1 MFSKLLIF
9 LLVISSIMVFV
20 YSSEMNYK
28 QHTEIKRAFV
38 DHPEFIPTSKLI
50 KLSAGGFQDIVS
62 DSYWLSAIQYIGS
75 NALGSEYKEYLYVML
90 NFITDLNP
98 HFTFPYQIG
107 ELLLPSYN
115 ERYEKLSGTEI
126 QKNTDQAIKIGLK
139 GMEKNCDNN
148 KVMKARNG
156 YDLKKLW
163 TDENYK
169 NSCRDVMIPYYLAY
183 IYYWNLHDGKKSSE
197 YYRIAATNTD
207 APTGARTMA
216 AIMQG
221 KSGDREKS
229 IIMLLSLAESIEGN
243 KNTLCQQFSK
253 ELWGSLLK
261 AFSAKATLTGEW
273 LKMIELYRKD
283 MIQKLDEGS
292 GANNSGYQNIDN
304 LCSTY
309 LNKAVREMNLSYLE
323 QADMRYFQDT
333 KEHASVPS
341 VLLAKKYIHYNPID
355 FQQDLENKQG
365 IEYFY
370 NTENKNWDYKMG
382 EIQK

>member
-1 MFSKLLIF
+1 
-9 LLVISSIMVFV
+9 
-20 YSSEMNYK
+20 MN
-28 QHTEIKRAFV
+28 
-38 DHPEFIPTSKLI
+38 HPEFIPTSEFVG
-50 KLSAGGFQDIVS
+50 LSSGGFQNIVS

-98 HFTFPYQIG
+98 YFTFPYQIG

-115 ERYEKLSGTEI
+115 ERYENLNDAEI
-126 QKNTDQAIKIGLK
+126 QKNTKQAIKIGLK
-139 GMEKNCDNN
+139 GIEKNCDKK
-148 KVMKARNG
+148 KVEKAKNE

-163 TDENYK
+163 TDESYK
-169 NSCRDVMIPYYLAY
+169 NTCSDAMIPYYLAY
-183 IYYWNLHDGKKSSE
+183 TYYWNLHDGQKSSE

-243 KNTLCQQFSK
+243 KNSLCQQLSK
-253 ELWGSLLK
+253 ELGTSLLS
-261 AFSAKATLTGEW
+261 AFNAKATLTGNG
-273 LKMIELYRKD
+273 LKMIESYRKD

-323 QADMRYFQDT
+323 QADARYFQDT
-333 KEHASVPS
+333 KEHASLPS
-341 VLLAKKYIHYNPID
+341 ILFARKYIDYNPID
-355 FQQDLENKQG
+355 FQQDPKNKQ
-365 IEYFY
+365 
-370 NTENKNWDYKMG
+370 
-382 EIQK
+382 